1 MRIPFLNCGKA
12 PQKKQK
18 PTAEGVILSE
28 LKKAYDIHPVRVMP
42 SAVVAALDEA
52 GFTIISYDD
61 LDNEIALAHQAG
73 VENGVESVYGDE
85 R

>member
-12 PQKKQK
+12 PRKTQK
-18 PTAEGVILSE
+18 PTAESVILSE
-28 LKKAYDIHPVRVMP
+28 LRKAYDLHPVRVMP
-42 SAVVAALDEA
+42 GAIVAALDDA

-73 VENGVESVYGDE
+73 VESVYGDE